1 MADVKQILI
10 EVEIDSRGVV
20 KNADQINKKLKDI
33 GTSAKVA
40 QKGFTDMNS
49 AAGIAGSTVTEFGR
63 LVSDLPYGI
72 QGVANNLS
80 QLGSMFSLLVV
91 SAGKMNNK
99 LSTSRNVFNLIKDQ
113 IFGPV
118 GVLVLFQGLVA
129 AIELISRRTK
139 EANEELK
146 EFNNNTVFQGKASQD
161 YLNILKSENVA
172 NEDKLK
178 IVKGLV
184 TANKD
189 LAKAIDAGGDPL
201 QVTTAY
207 LERIGKEEEIRSNI
221 LDLQKEFADS
231 YGNIIPTVERLRENE
246 AEITRLRDPKL
257 RGTDPR
263 SAASQ
268 IKSLEA
274 QNKKIAELVSLRIQE
289 AEAIGQRNKLI
300 EENIVLEG
308 EDFSAFD
315 SGAEFSEEFI
325 RGILEGTEKIE
336 DPLLLFL
343 DPDKI
348 DGELDDSLKE
358 LFAPALAA
366 RKEILDEVLAT
377 DDPADFYQL
386 QLDELGLFLDNEQLL
401 REMSYEDYE
410 ALRLKE
416 KQLDDAIT
424 QSEMQNA
431 FALIDARQQLYDAIS
446 GSLNSLSG
454 LFGEAT
460 DAGKGFA
467 LAQIAFD
474 VATGYTQGLDI
485 AQKTAAATGPGAA
498 FAFPIFYA
506 QQIASVLAAAGKAK
520 QILSA
525 SKAGGGGVPTAT
537 APQVPSQGPQFNVV
551 GAAGQNQ
558 LAAAIAGTQQQPVKA
573 YVVSSDVTTAQQL
586 ERNIVQGASI

>member
-485 AQKTAAATGPGAA
+485 SQKTAAATVPGAA